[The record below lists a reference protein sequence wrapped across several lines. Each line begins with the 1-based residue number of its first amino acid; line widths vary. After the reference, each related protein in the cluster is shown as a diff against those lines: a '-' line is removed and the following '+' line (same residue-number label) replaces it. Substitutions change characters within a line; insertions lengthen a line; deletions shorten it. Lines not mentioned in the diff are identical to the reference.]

1 MDSQARKK
9 LVIPLL
15 TGLAVLMF
23 GFGFALV
30 PLYDLLCD
38 ALGINGK
45 TDQVAMLYDPES
57 VTVDR
62 SRSVSLRLVV
72 VNNEKMLWRMESA
85 KRKLS
90 VHPGQVYQLSYSIEN
105 PTDHA
110 MVAQAV
116 PSVTPSS
123 GAQYVKKIQC
133 FCFDSMRLE
142 SKEQTEVKV
151 VFYIDPELPSDIE
164 SLALSYTLFD
174 VTDTVAVN

>member
-1 MDSQARKK
+1 MDLKARKK
-9 LVIPLL
+9 LVVPLL

-38 ALGINGK
+38 TLGINGK
-45 TDQVAMLYDPES
+45 TDQAAILYDPKS
-57 VTVDR
+57 VTIDT
-62 SRSVSLRLVV
+62 SRSVALRLVV
-72 VNNEKMLWRMESA
+72 VNNEKMPWRMESV
-85 KRKLS
+85 KKKLII
-90 VHPGQVYQLSYSIEN
+90 HPGQVYQLSYVIEN
-105 PTDHA
+105 PTDYA
-110 MVAQAV
+110 MIAQAV

-133 FCFDSMRLE
+133 FCFDSMKLDG
-142 SKEQTEVKV
+142 KEQTEAKV
-151 VFYIDPELPSDIE
+151 VFYIDPELPTDIE